1 LGRRRIRTD
10 RFAGPQATMDSSQK
24 PRPALV
30 DQELVSSVA
39 RFIRMRW
46 PAGAGLLAATWLA
59 TAVLGLPLPAMPLYV
74 IGAAILAYNT
84 AFTIVLRRF
93 RRTGPANVIW
103 FHRLIKVQIGL
114 DWLAM
119 TAIIHFSGGVESP
132 ALFYFFFHIII
143 AAIFLSTRATF
154 SYAATATLLVGATV
168 WLEYAGWL
176 PHVSPFVGAAS
187 GLHHRPLFVLG
198 VMLFFVSAMFVSS
211 YLATTINSRLRRRER
226 EVFGLSENLQRAYGR
241 LQTLYD
247 SAQAIN
253 STLELE
259 QVLDRIVRRTAE
271 AMNVR
276 ACSIRLLD
284 ESGSRLHVAAVT
296 GLSDAYVKKGDLVLA
311 QNPLVREV
319 LAGRVIAV
327 ADVRTDT
334 RLQYR
339 AQALTE
345 GIYSMLS
352 APLRGKKGPLGLIRA
367 YSTELDHF
375 TEADATFLAAMA
387 SEGSVAI
394 ENAMAYRALG
404 QLEEMKSKFVL
415 MVTHELRSPVGVIRS
430 LLRTMTA
437 GYVGLMSPEQQDIIG
452 RALHRADF
460 LQALIDDLLDL
471 AAGKKE
477 LGLKEE
483 HGPVRLDEIIGQV
496 VERFETAAREN
507 HIELEYRAPKDGP
520 VIVNA
525 GSEGL
530 DRIFNNLVSNA
541 VKYTPNGGHVGIDL
555 RLEAGMARV
564 EVSDTGIGIPDDSLD
579 HLFEEFFR
587 APNAKAQVKEG
598 TGLGLAITKDLVAR
612 YGGQISVQS
621 KLGKGTTFVVTLP
634 LALQPSA

>member
-1 LGRRRIRTD
+1 MADAQNARLG
-10 RFAGPQATMDSSQK
+10 
-24 PRPALV
+24 LV

-39 RFIRMRW
+39 RFITIRW
-46 PAGAGLLAATWLA
+46 LAGLGLLAATWLA
-59 TAVLGLPLPAMPLYV
+59 TTVLALPLPGMPLYL
-74 IGAAILAYNT
+74 IGVAILAYN
-84 AFTIVLRRF
+84 AVFYAILHRLLRAEA
-93 RRTGPANVIW
+93 PNIIW
-103 FHRLIKVQIGL
+103 FHRLTKVQIGL

-119 TAIIHFSGGVESP
+119 TAIIHFSGGAESP

-143 AAIFLSTRATF
+143 AAILLSPRATF

-168 WLEYAGWL
+168 FLEYMGWL

-187 GLHHRPLFVLG
+187 QLHHRPLFVSG
-198 VMLFFVSAMFVSS
+198 VMLFFVSAMFVSA
-211 YLATTINSRLRRRER
+211 YLASTINNRLRRRER
-226 EVFGLSENLQRAYGR
+226 EVFELSENLQRAYTR

-284 ESGSRLHVAAVT
+284 ETGARLRVAAVY
-296 GLSDAYVKKGDLVLA
+296 GLSDSYVKKGDLVVA

-319 LAGRVIAV
+319 LAGKVVAV
-327 ADVRTDT
+327 DDVRTEK

-352 APLRGKKGPLGLIRA
+352 APLWGKKGPLGLIRA
-367 YSTELDHF
+367 YSTDLNHF
-375 TEADATFLAAMA
+375 SKADSSFLAAMA
-387 SEGSVAI
+387 SEGSLAI

-404 QLEEMKSKFVL
+404 QLDEMKSKFVL

-430 LLRTMTA
+430 LLRTMTG
-437 GYVGLMSPEQQDIIG
+437 GYVGPLSDEQRDIIR

-471 AAGKKE
+471 AAGKNE
-477 LGLKEE
+477 MGLKEE
-483 HGPVRLDEIIGQV
+483 RAAVRLDEVVRLV
-496 VERFETAAREN
+496 VERFEAAAREN
-507 HIELEYRAPKDGP
+507 HIELEYRPPKDGTAT
-520 VIVNA
+520 ISA
-525 GSEGL
+525 GTEGL

-541 VKYTPNGGHVGIDL
+541 VKYTPEGGRVSVTL
-555 RLEAGMARV
+555 SLEMEYARV
-564 EVSDTGIGIPDDSLD
+564 EVSDTGIGIPEESLD
-579 HLFEEFFR
+579 HLFEEFYR

-598 TGLGLAITKDLVAR
+598 TGLGLAITRDLVTR

-621 KLGKGTTFVVTLP
+621 KLGRGTTFVVTLP
-634 LALQPSA
+634 LSPEQPS

>member
-1 LGRRRIRTD
+1 MADSQNARLG
-10 RFAGPQATMDSSQK
+10 
-24 PRPALV
+24 LV

-39 RFIRMRW
+39 RFITIRW
-46 PAGAGLLAATWLA
+46 LAGLGLLAATWLA
-59 TAVLGLPLPAMPLYV
+59 TEVLALPLPAMPLYI
-74 IGAAILAYNT
+74 IGVGILVYN
-84 AFTIVLRRF
+84 AVFYFILRRLL
-93 RRTGPANVIW
+93 RTESPNIIW
-103 FHRLIKVQIGL
+103 FDRLTKVQIGL

-143 AAIFLSTRATF
+143 AAILLSPRATF

-176 PHVSPFVGAAS
+176 PHVSPFVGTAS
-187 GLHHRPLFVLG
+187 QLHHRPLFVSG
-198 VMLFFVSAMFVSS
+198 VMLFFVTAMFVSA
-211 YLATTINSRLRRRER
+211 YLASTINSRLRRRER
-226 EVFGLSENLQRAYGR
+226 EVFELSENLQGAYSR

-259 QVLDRIVRRTAE
+259 QVLARIVRRTAD

-284 ESGSRLHVAAVT
+284 ETGGRLRVAAVY
-296 GLSDAYVKKGDLVLA
+296 GLSDSYVKKGDLVLA

-319 LAGRVIAV
+319 LAGKVIAV
-327 ADVRTDT
+327 DDVRTDT

-352 APLRGKKGPLGLIRA
+352 APLQGKRGPLGLIRA
-367 YSTELDHF
+367 YSTDLGHF
-375 TEADATFLAAMA
+375 SEADSSFLAAMA
-387 SEGSVAI
+387 SEGSIAI

-404 QLEEMKSKFVL
+404 QLDEMKSKFVL

-430 LLRTMTA
+430 LLRTMTGGYA
-437 GYVGLMSPEQQDIIG
+437 GTLSDEQRDIIR

-471 AAGKKE
+471 AAGKNE
-477 LGLKEE
+477 MGLKEE
-483 HGPVRLDEIIGQV
+483 RAAVRLDEVMRQV
-496 VERFETAAREN
+496 VERYETAAREN
-507 HIELEYRAPKDGP
+507 HIVLEYRPPKDGP
-520 VIVNA
+520 VTVNA
-525 GSEGL
+525 GAEGL

-541 VKYTPNGGHVGIDL
+541 IKYTPEGGRVSVAL
-555 RLEAGMARV
+555 SLETGFARV
-564 EVSDTGIGIPDDSLD
+564 EVSDTGIGIPEESLD
-579 HLFEEFFR
+579 HLYEEFYR
-587 APNAKAQVKEG
+587 APNAKVQVKEG
-598 TGLGLAITKDLVAR
+598 TGLGLSIAKDLVTR

-621 KLGKGTTFVVTLP
+621 RLGQGTTFVVTLP
-634 LALQPSA
+634 LASERPS

>member
-1 LGRRRIRTD
+1 M
-10 RFAGPQATMDSSQK
+10 AASHN
-24 PRPALV
+24 PRPGLV
-30 DQELVSSVA
+30 EQELVASVA
-39 RFIRMRW
+39 RFITIRW
-46 PAGAGLLAATWLA
+46 LAGVGLLIATWLA
-59 TAVLGLPLPAMPLYV
+59 TAVLDLPLPAAPLYF
-74 IGAAILAYNT
+74 IAAAILTYNA
-84 AFTIVLRRF
+84 AFSLVLRRF
-93 RRTGPANVIW
+93 QRTGPANVIW
-103 FHRLIKVQIGL
+103 FHRLTKVQIGL

-143 AAIFLSTRATF
+143 AAIFLSPRATF

-176 PHVSPFVGAAS
+176 PHFSPLVGVAS
-187 GLHHRPLFVLG
+187 ELHHRPLFVSG
-198 VMLFFVSAMFVSS
+198 VMLFFVSAMFVSA
-211 YLATTINSRLRRRER
+211 YLATTINTRLRRRER
-226 EVFGLSENLQRAYGR
+226 EVFELSENLQRAYSR

-271 AMNVR
+271 TMNVR

-284 ESGSRLHVAAVT
+284 ETGARLRVAAVT

-352 APLRGKKGPLGLIRA
+352 APLQGKGGPLGLIRA
-367 YSTELDHF
+367 YSIELDHF
-375 TEADATFLAAMA
+375 TADDATFLAAMA

-404 QLEEMKSKFVL
+404 QLDEMKSKFVL
-415 MVTHELRSPVGVIRS
+415 MVTHELRSPVSVIRS
-430 LLRTMTA
+430 LLHTMTDGYVGTMTA
-437 GYVGLMSPEQQDIIG
+437 EQQDIII

-477 LGLKEE
+477 LGIKEE
-483 HGPVRLDEIIGQV
+483 RGAVRLDEVIGQV
-496 VERFETAAREN
+496 VQRFETAAREN
-507 HIELEYRAPKDGP
+507 HIALEYHASKDGP
-520 VIVNA
+520 VTVNA
-525 GSEGL
+525 GAEGL
-530 DRIFNNLVSNA
+530 DRIFNNLLSNA
-541 VKYTPNGGHVGIDL
+541 IKYTPGGGRVVVRL
-555 RLEAGMARV
+555 NLEAGQARV
-564 EVSDTGIGIPDDSLD
+564 EVSDTGIGIPEDSLD

-598 TGLGLAITKDLVAR
+598 TGLGLAITRDLVTR
-612 YGGQISVQS
+612 YGGQISAQS
-621 KLGKGTTFVVTLP
+621 KLGQGTTFVVTLP
-634 LALQPSA
+634 LIPGPPA

>member
-1 LGRRRIRTD
+1 MMMDNSRGARP
-10 RFAGPQATMDSSQK
+10 GP
-24 PRPALV
+24 V
-30 DQELVSSVA
+30 DQELVASVA
-39 RFIRMRW
+39 RFITIRW
-46 PAGAGLLAATWLA
+46 LAGLGLLGATWLA
-59 TAVLGLPLPAMPLYV
+59 TAVVALPLPAVPLYI
-74 IGAAILAYNT
+74 IGAAILAYN
-84 AFTIVLRRF
+84 AVFHFILRRLL
-93 RRTGPANVIW
+93 RADPPNIVW
-103 FHRLIKVQIGL
+103 FHRLTKIQIGL

-132 ALFYFFFHIII
+132 AMFYFFFHIII
-143 AAIFLSTRATF
+143 AAILLSPRATF
-154 SYAATATLLVGATV
+154 SYAATATLMVGVTV

-176 PHVSPFVGAAS
+176 RHFSPLAGSAS
-187 GLHHRPLFVLG
+187 GLHHRPLFVAG
-198 VMLFFVSAMFVSS
+198 VMLFFVSAMFVSA
-211 YLATTINSRLRRRER
+211 YLASTINSRLRRRER
-226 EVFGLSENLQRAYGR
+226 EVFELSENLQRAYGR

-253 STLELE
+253 STLQLE
-259 QVLDRIVRRTAE
+259 QVLDSIVRRTAD

-284 ESGSRLHVAAVT
+284 ETGSRLRVAAVH
-296 GLSDAYVKKGDLVLA
+296 GLSDSYVKKGDLVLA

-339 AQALTE
+339 AQALIE
-345 GIYSMLS
+345 GINSMLS
-352 APLRGKKGPLGLIRA
+352 APLQGKHGPLGLIRA

-375 TEADATFLAAMA
+375 TEEDASFLAAMA

-404 QLEEMKSKFVL
+404 QLDEMKSHFVL
-415 MVTHELRSPVGVIRS
+415 MVTHELRSPVSVIRS

-437 GYVGLMSPEQQDIIG
+437 GYVGTLSDEQRDIIG

-471 AAGKKE
+471 AAGKNE

-483 HGPVRLDEIIGQV
+483 RSSARLDEILRQV
-496 VERFETAAREN
+496 VERFETAARESQVT
-507 HIELEYRAPKDGP
+507 LEYRPPKDGP
-520 VIVNA
+520 VTVNA
-525 GSEGL
+525 GIDGL
-530 DRIFNNLVSNA
+530 DRIFNNLISNA
-541 VKYTPNGGHVGIDL
+541 IKYTPTGGRVSVTL
-555 RLEAGMARV
+555 SLEEGSARV
-564 EVSDTGIGIPDDSLD
+564 EVSDTGIGMPEESLER
-579 HLFEEFFR
+579 LFEEFYR

-598 TGLGLAITKDLVAR
+598 TGLGLAITRDLVNR

-621 KLGKGTTFVVTLP
+621 RLGRGTTFTVTLP
-634 LALQPSA
+634 LAAEHPA